1 MLHIARK
8 ADVDKKEDRV
18 DSSVWRALADPTRRA
33 ILDLLRE
40 RPRITGDISSYF
52 EISRIAVMRH
62 LDVLAAA
69 GLVTSRKQGRERWHY
84 LNAIPLQRIHDRWV
98 HAQAEPWA
106 ARLLRLRAKAAGDRM
121 TTEKPGIDVAL
132 DVSIEASQSDAF
144 HALTRDTGGWWG
156 HPFVSSGA
164 TSLVLE
170 PRLGGLLIEQRDGG
184 GSVLAAVSS
193 WTDDRHLELTGPF
206 HLGLAV
212 GIAVFELLPADDGTS
227 LQFSFRA
234 FGPIEGSADQYANG
248 WRELV
253 AVRLKTLVETG
264 KRLGINPDPPKKEVR
279 R

>member
-1 MLHIARK
+1 VDSD
-8 ADVDKKEDRV
+8 ADQAE
-18 DSSVWRALADPTRRA
+18 SSVWRALADPTRRA
-33 ILDLLRE
+33 ILDLLRQ

-62 LDVLAAA
+62 LDVLEDA
-69 GLVTSRKQGRERWHY
+69 GLVTSRKRGRERWHY
-84 LNAIPLQRIHDRWV
+84 LNAIPLQRIHERWV
-98 HAQAEPWA
+98 QAQAEPWA
-106 ARLLRLRAKAAGDRM
+106 ARLLRLQARAKTATGRM
-121 TTEKPGIDVAL
+121 TVDRPDVDVAL
-132 DVSIEASQSDAF
+132 DVFIGASRAEVF

-156 HPFVSSGA
+156 RPFLR
-164 TSLVLE
+164 TDTTHLFLE
-170 PRLGGLLIEQRDGG
+170 PRLGGLLVEHRDGG
-184 GSVLAAVSS
+184 GSILAAVTS

-212 GIAVFELLPADDGTS
+212 GIAAFDLLPADEGTS

-234 FGPIEGSADQYANG
+234 FGVIEGPADQFANG

-253 AVRLKTLVETG
+253 AERLKTLVETN

>member
-1 MLHIARK
+1 MD
-8 ADVDKKEDRV
+8 ADADRV
-18 DSSVWRALADPTRRA
+18 ESSVWRALADPTRRA

-40 RPRITGDISSYF
+40 RPRITGDISSHF

-69 GLVTSRKQGRERWHY
+69 GLVTSRKRGRERWHY
-84 LNAIPLQRIHDRWV
+84 LNAIPLQRIHERWV
-98 HAQAEPWA
+98 QAQAEPWA
-106 ARLLRLRAKAAGDRM
+106 TRLLRLQARAKTAPVRM
-121 TTEKPGIDVAL
+121 TFEKPGVDVAL
-132 DVSIEASQSDAF
+132 DVSLTASRAEVF

-156 HPFVSSGA
+156 HPFLRADTTHLS
-164 TSLVLE
+164 LE
-170 PRLGGLLIEQRDGG
+170 PRLGGLLVEHRDDG
-184 GSVLAAVSS
+184 GSVVAAVTS

-212 GIAVFELLPADDGTS
+212 GIAVFDLIPADDGTS

-234 FGPIEGSADQYANG
+234 FGAIEEPADQFANG

-253 AVRLKTLVETG
+253 AGRLKTLVETG